1 MSILNQKG
9 KHQSIADI
17 NNHPQK
23 VIKFAIMKSGE
34 MKKIFLLI
42 FQINLLAIFLLS
54 ASGCLKF
61 NENSRWQNKLLK
73 ARKKIEQSEKN
84 IAELKR
90 GITNLKRK
98 ANQIKNPEAENNIE
112 KTLATKKIGY
122 IKKIY
127 VRNNKTYL
135 EVDEVEFFSGKEAVK
150 AAIEDGLISSE
161 KELGSDYYVRNKNKQ
176 VKTYLISPK
185 VYIYLKTFNEGTEW
199 DPKIKKGVFSL
210 SDFSQV
216 FIKNDP
222 NNQILINDLFWLT
235 LTKNQVVKIL
245 EQPLIEEPCST

>member
-1 MSILNQKG
+1 MPI
-9 KHQSIADI
+9 
-17 NNHPQK
+17 
-23 VIKFAIMKSGE
+23 FYT
-34 MKKIFLLI
+34 IFLTTLLFAVASCSGCGQKFKWGEKLSQAKNKI
-42 FQINLLAIFLLS
+42 KQGEKKLAELEKEVKNLKQKTVQIINL
-54 ASGCLKF
+54 
-61 NENSRWQNKLLK
+61 K
-73 ARKKIEQSEKN
+73 AKREKQP
-84 IAELKR
+84 
-90 GITNLKRK
+90 TF
-98 ANQIKNPEAENNIE
+98 
-112 KTLATKKIGY
+112 KKIGY
-122 IKKIY
+122 IKKVY

-150 AAIEDGLISSE
+150 AAIEDGLIFSE

-199 DPKIKKGVFSL
+199 DPKIKEGVFSL